1 MGLIKDF
8 LNRNKKEALSDAT
21 ISIQNKK
28 INEQMDLLQH
38 QQEKID
44 AIVAKMRSVA
54 SEVKETKKEI
64 DGIKEKRNKCVST
77 YTRYNPKEIE
87 DFDNN
92 FKIRRLSKDSE
103 YNYIVTLVADKNKK
117 DEIVMGQFNNGDI
130 KTITDKF
137 EEMLKFQANL
147 QFGEIDKDVINEY
160 YKKLEEYAE
169 LNNITIT
176 KEGKEILTNT
186 KNESKNISKT
196 IIYMG
201 DDNTIEKTIIKD
213 NKDILNDLNNYAFD
227 ELPEMRATDKII
239 EKIVDINKQENIEEL
254 LSNNKDTLNRYLREN
269 TEAKE
274 TIKKLHR
281 NSIETDICLDAMKY
295 IEEDKENFEK
305 TEEYNYM
312 RVFTEGKYNEA
323 KNYYNTMK
331 LDISK
336 LSTKLS
342 KGDTAEDIKKKMQIN
357 RFLHDKHSQNIGEL
371 NPEHEN
377 MYNSFL
383 DNIKPDPNYEI
394 INSARQKEKMY
405 LASIIDSE
413 KTKLVNEN
421 KENIE
426 DYNELLDRQDFGNRA
441 KYNIPDGDREHSG
454 NDGR

>member
-44 AIVAKMRSVA
+44 AIVAKMKSVA
-54 SEVKETKKEI
+54 SEVKETRKEV
-64 DGIKEKRNKCVST
+64 DVIKEKRNKCVST

-201 DDNTIEKTIIKD
+201 DDNTIEKTVIKD
-213 NKDILNDLNNYAFD
+213 NKDILSDLNNYAFD
-227 ELPEMRATDKII
+227 ELPEMRETDKII

-274 TIKKLHR
+274 IIKKLHR

-295 IEEDKENFEK
+295 LEKDKENFEK

-342 KGDTAEDIKKKMQIN
+342 KGDTAEDIKRKCKLIDFYMIN
-357 RFLHDKHSQNIGEL
+357 I
-371 NPEHEN
+371 
-377 MYNSFL
+377 
-383 DNIKPDPNYEI
+383 
-394 INSARQKEKMY
+394 
-405 LASIIDSE
+405 
-413 KTKLVNEN
+413 
-421 KENIE
+421 
-426 DYNELLDRQDFGNRA
+426 A
-441 KYNIPDGDREHSG
+441 KI
-454 NDGR
+454 

>member
-44 AIVAKMRSVA
+44 AIVAKMKSVA
-54 SEVKETKKEI
+54 SEVKETRKEV
-64 DGIKEKRNKCVST
+64 DVIKEKRNKCVST

-201 DDNTIEKTIIKD
+201 DDNTI
-213 NKDILNDLNNYAFD
+213 
-227 ELPEMRATDKII
+227 
-239 EKIVDINKQENIEEL
+239 
-254 LSNNKDTLNRYLREN
+254 
-269 TEAKE
+269 
-274 TIKKLHR
+274 
-281 NSIETDICLDAMKY
+281 
-295 IEEDKENFEK
+295 
-305 TEEYNYM
+305 
-312 RVFTEGKYNEA
+312 
-323 KNYYNTMK
+323 
-331 LDISK
+331 
-336 LSTKLS
+336 
-342 KGDTAEDIKKKMQIN
+342 
-357 RFLHDKHSQNIGEL
+357 
-371 NPEHEN
+371 
-377 MYNSFL
+377 
-383 DNIKPDPNYEI
+383 
-394 INSARQKEKMY
+394 
-405 LASIIDSE
+405 
-413 KTKLVNEN
+413 
-421 KENIE
+421 
-426 DYNELLDRQDFGNRA
+426 
-441 KYNIPDGDREHSG
+441 
-454 NDGR
+454 

>member
-274 TIKKLHR
+274 IIKKLHR
-281 NSIETDICLDAMKY
+281 NSIETACSL
-295 IEEDKENFEK
+295 
-305 TEEYNYM
+305 
-312 RVFTEGKYNEA
+312 R
-323 KNYYNTMK
+323 
-331 LDISK
+331 
-336 LSTKLS
+336 
-342 KGDTAEDIKKKMQIN
+342 
-357 RFLHDKHSQNIGEL
+357 
-371 NPEHEN
+371 
-377 MYNSFL
+377 
-383 DNIKPDPNYEI
+383 
-394 INSARQKEKMY
+394 SAR
-405 LASIIDSE
+405 
-413 KTKLVNEN
+413 T
-421 KENIE
+421 
-426 DYNELLDRQDFGNRA
+426 F
-441 KYNIPDGDREHSG
+441 
-454 NDGR
+454 

>member
-186 KNESKNISKT
+186 KNESKNISK
-196 IIYMG
+196 
-201 DDNTIEKTIIKD
+201 
-213 NKDILNDLNNYAFD
+213 
-227 ELPEMRATDKII
+227 
-239 EKIVDINKQENIEEL
+239 
-254 LSNNKDTLNRYLREN
+254 
-269 TEAKE
+269 
-274 TIKKLHR
+274 
-281 NSIETDICLDAMKY
+281 
-295 IEEDKENFEK
+295 
-305 TEEYNYM
+305 
-312 RVFTEGKYNEA
+312 
-323 KNYYNTMK
+323 NYY
-331 LDISK
+331 IY
-336 LSTKLS
+336 
-342 KGDTAEDIKKKMQIN
+342 G
-357 RFLHDKHSQNIGEL
+357 
-371 NPEHEN
+371 
-377 MYNSFL
+377 
-383 DNIKPDPNYEI
+383 
-394 INSARQKEKMY
+394 
-405 LASIIDSE
+405 
-413 KTKLVNEN
+413 
-421 KENIE
+421 
-426 DYNELLDRQDFGNRA
+426 
-441 KYNIPDGDREHSG
+441 
-454 NDGR
+454 

>member
-147 QFGEIDKDVINEY
+147 QFGEIDKDVIKY

-274 TIKKLHR
+274 IIKKLHR

-421 KENIE
+421 KGNIE